1 MVTFIIIE
9 MDHLEDQQNTDD
21 LGKDEQNTG
30 DLVDDPQNAKP
41 GM

>member
-1 MVTFIIIE
+1 